1 MMNKSFY
8 NKMSNQKNQRNERN
22 FSRMRFE
29 EKMLYEDSDVE
40 IIKDIFS
47 FCCKF
52 FKKITATS
60 PLM

>member
-1 MMNKSFY
+1 MNKSFY

-47 FCCKF
+47 FCCTRKHNY
-52 FKKITATS
+52 II
-60 PLM
+60 

>member
-29 EKMLYEDSDVE
+29 EQMLYEDSDVE

-47 FCCKF
+47 FCC
-52 FKKITATS
+52 
-60 PLM
+60 